1 MCCTV
6 MCCRY
11 PLLAEAGQQAG
22 QQQGAGDA
30 GQSARYHRHGV
41 AEGGRARARFQ
52 VTDPRAA
59 GDHGG
64 LQPVPEWLK
73 RTPRRHR
80 ACPIITILVPNT
92 G

>member
-1 MCCTV
+1 MCCTVMCCTVMCCTVMCCTV

-22 QQQGAGDA
+22 QQQGTGDA
-30 GQSARYHRHGV
+30 GQSARYHRHSV
-41 AEGGRARARFQ
+41 AEGGRDRARLQ

-64 LQPVPEWLK
+64 LQP
-73 RTPRRHR
+73 
-80 ACPIITILVPNT
+80 AA
-92 G
+92 GMA